1 MPHQKII
8 SNIKNKQIA
17 PVYLLGGEEPFY
29 IDMVSDYIEKKILD
43 ESETAFNLDIFYGL
57 EVDPDKVISICKEF
71 PMMAERRIVIIK
83 EAQKVQF
90 LEKFDE
96 YILNPSPTTIL
107 VIAKK
112 GRTFDQRR
120 KVYNPKSNKNI
131 AVLNTKKVPD
141 YKLADWI
148 QSFTKTK
155 GYSIDFQNAQLL
167 SEHLGSDLN
176 KVVKELEKLFISV
189 KKGNSISSTDIERN
203 IGISKD
209 FNIFEL
215 QKAIGFKNYEK
226 AFQIM
231 IYFSENPK
239 GHPIQMTL
247 ASLNTYFT
255 KLMLYYY
262 SPGRGDNDLAS
273 AMGISP
279 FFLKEY
285 RAAAS
290 NYPAKKVVRVIGLLR
305 EYDLK
310 SKGYEAGGSGQNDWH
325 KELLYKIMY

>member
-8 SNIKNKQIA
+8 NNIKSNKIA
-17 PVYLLGGEEPFY
+17 PVYLLAGEEPY
-29 IDMVSDYIEKKILD
+29 YVDMVSDYIEKNILD
-43 ESETAFNLDIFYGL
+43 ESEKAFNLDIFYGL
-57 EVDPDKVISICKEF
+57 EVDPDKVISVCKEF
-71 PMMAERRIVIIK
+71 PMMADRRVVIIK
-83 EAQKVQF
+83 EAHKVRD
-90 LEKFDE
+90 LELFDD

-107 VIAKK
+107 IIAKK
-112 GRTFDQRR
+112 SKSFDQRR

-131 AVLNTKKVPD
+131 EVLNAKSVPD

-148 QSFTKTK
+148 KNYTTSQ
-155 GYSIDFQNAQLL
+155 GYSIDYQNAQLM
-167 SEHLGSDLN
+167 SEHLGSDLS

-189 KKGNSISSTDIERN
+189 KKGDTISSADIEQN

-209 FNIFEL
+209 FNVFEL
-215 QKAIGFKNYEK
+215 QKAIGFKNYKK

-239 GHPIQMTL
+239 AHPIQMTT

-262 SPGRGDNDLAS
+262 SSDRSDAGLAKV
-273 AMGISP
+273 MGVSP
-279 FFLKEY
+279 YFLKEY
-285 RAAAS
+285 RTAAQ
-290 NYPAKKVVRVIGLLR
+290 NYPAKKVVNIIKLLR

-310 SKGYEAGGSGQNDWH
+310 SKGFEAGSSGQNDWH
-325 KELLYKIMY
+325 KELLFKIMS